1 MAGPDREDG
10 FCVEV
15 WEGLTV
21 VVVVM
26 MAAAAV
32 EDDEEEEEE
41 EEETGG
47 GTLFVGFETADLGRG
62 GGERV
67 RVECLVE
74 RAGERERE
82 RCRSGRRGGGS
93 SGVGLA
99 VVKELL
105 GFIV

>member
-1 MAGPDREDG
+1 MVGPDREDG
-10 FCVEV
+10 LCVEV
-15 WEGLTV
+15 WKGLTV
-21 VVVVM
+21 VVVVVVV

-32 EDDEEEEEE
+32 EEEE

-47 GTLFVGFETADLGRG
+47 GTAFVRFETADLGRG

-99 VVKELL
+99 VVKEFL